1 MLLFRRN
8 LDKSLE
14 EKTVVEETAKR
25 IEMYVQKRVRTE
37 LESDVFLVALQ
48 KKIDDAKQALTEK
61 MLGPCPTCH
70 RERECVCE

>member
-1 MLLFRRN
+1 
-8 LDKSLE
+8 
-14 EKTVVEETAKR
+14 
-25 IEMYVQKRVRTE
+25 MYVQKRVRTE

-70 RERECVCE
+70 RESVCVCERESHGRKGMDLVRV